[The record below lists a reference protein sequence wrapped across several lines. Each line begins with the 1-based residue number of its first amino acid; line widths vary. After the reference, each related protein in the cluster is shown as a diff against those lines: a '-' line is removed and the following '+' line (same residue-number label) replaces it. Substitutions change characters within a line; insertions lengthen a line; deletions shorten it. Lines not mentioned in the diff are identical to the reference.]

1 MATPLI
7 DARAV
12 SYAIRGAGPARPVL
26 REASI
31 EVAPGELVALTGPL
45 GAGKTTLLLAIAGLL
60 RPDAGAVRLDEED
73 VWSASA
79 TRRRELRRGLLALVP
94 AGGALAPD
102 RSLAE
107 QIELPLRLA
116 GMSRRDRGARVGELL
131 DQAGLVEAVARRRP
145 YEVGTDERR
154 LAAVA
159 RALAPRP
166 RIVLADEPTAGAS
179 AAASE
184 AVLRLLAPVTGRQ
197 GALLLATDD
206 AELAARADRALALVD
221 GAVQRARGVLDPG
234 SARLRLLDVPAE
246 VSADASAD
254 ALDDGP
260 EAAPEAGAGGPAQ

>member
-26 REASI
+26 REASL

-60 RPDAGAVRLDEED
+60 RPDDGAVRLNEED

-79 TRRRELRRGLLALVP
+79 ARRGELRRGLLALVP
-94 AGGALAPD
+94 PGGALAPD

-107 QIELPLRLA
+107 QIEAPLRLA

-131 DQAGLVEAVARRRP
+131 DQAGLEAVARRLP
-145 YEVGTDERR
+145 HEVGTDERR

-159 RALAPRP
+159 RALALRP

-184 AVLRLLAPVTGRQ
+184 AVLRLLAPVTARQ

-206 AELAARADRALALVD
+206 AELAARADRVLALVD
-221 GAVQRARGVLDPG
+221 GAVQGAP
-234 SARLRLLDVPAE
+234 SETRLRLLGVPA
-246 VSADASAD
+246 DA
-254 ALDDGP
+254 P
-260 EAAPEAGAGGPAQ
+260 EAAGGGPAQ